1 MQPRYKIKF
10 FYKNH
15 AWVANILD
23 RSKPIFEI
31 KDTNKRVATKKAY
44 SRLADILI
52 EELEIAS
59 VKDLEDEWR
68 A

>member
-1 MQPRYKIKF
+1 MQPRYKINI

-31 KDTNKRVATKKAY
+31 KAPNKKDASREAY
-44 SRLADILI
+44 TRLADILI
-52 EELEIAS
+52 EELEIAG